1 MLLFVYPDPASW
13 SFCHCNF
20 KKSFQYVSAF
30 SHALHSQQ
38 LLLVMLI
45 ELNSRKISS
54 PGLDGP
60 IVILDRDSVST
71 EYHKGMRATASSC
84 LALPTWAPGQS
95 VSQGGPQSSL
105 AERFCSRICRGKVC
119 YRRPG
124 SFTILTIETRKSPYT
139 DHRLHLL
146 LIVLLWSAVY
156 AIALAVKCL
165 LIFNLS
171 DLHWVTKAHQ
181 TSKAMPCSAY

>member
-1 MLLFVYPDPASW
+1 MLLFVYPDPAGW

-139 DHRLHLL
+139 DHQLHLL

-165 LIFNLS
+165 LIFN
-171 DLHWVTKAHQ
+171 
-181 TSKAMPCSAY
+181 